1 MWESRIAK
9 TKVLTGCIYSLSL
22 PLRTTTADHCSRS
35 RKKLGKMVRVQSKNS
50 GLYPEGEEKAS
61 EGVGTGVMEQS
72 CISASSLGLLI

>member
-1 MWESRIAK
+1 
-9 TKVLTGCIYSLSL
+9 
-22 PLRTTTADHCSRS
+22 
-35 RKKLGKMVRVQSKNS
+35 MVRVQSKNS